1 MKHKSKIFNLLM
13 AFVLFIGMAGIFPKP
28 AQAAAGVVVISQ
40 VYGGGGNSG
49 ATYTHD
55 FIELFNAG
63 GAPVNITGWSVQY
76 ASATGTSWQVTALTG
91 ILQPGQ
97 YYLVQEAQGS
107 GGTTP
112 LPTPDAIGA
121 IPMAATNGKVALVDT
136 TTPLSGACPLGTVD
150 FVGFGTANCSETAP
164 TPALTNTTAAIR
176 NNGGCTDT
184 NNNSADFAIGAPT
197 PRNSASSKNVCVNLE
212 PLINEFSYSTTGTDV
227 EYIEV
232 FGTPLLD
239 YSAFTL
245 LEIEGD
251 TASNPGVIAEVM
263 AVGTTDAVGF
273 YLVSLLANTLQN
285 NSLSLYLVK
294 DFTGALNDDLDTDND
309 GVLDVTPWS
318 QVADTVAVNDGGA
331 GDISYGG
338 VVLTA
343 LYDGLEFTP
352 GGASRIPDGFD
363 TNTITDWMRNDFD
376 LYGIPGNPGTPILGE
391 AVNTPGAP
399 NQAYIPAGDTAP
411 YVASTSPVDGGEI
424 LANDNIV
431 ITFSEPVTLGS
442 NWFDITCTASSVHSA
457 VVNDEDPVFTLD
469 PDDDFTTGE
478 SCTVN
483 IYAAFVTDEDDPPD
497 TMESDYTFT
506 FSVAYGCGD
515 PFTAIPAIQGNG
527 TSSPIVGNV
536 VSTEGIVTADYQ
548 TNAYVSGTKNGF
560 FMQSESADGD
570 PATSEGLFIYS
581 TLTDVH
587 VGDHVRVTGTVKE
600 QYDLT
605 ELSPVTRI
613 LVCSTG
619 NDVEPTE
626 FELPA
631 ASLLDFEKFEGMY
644 VTIPQEL
651 TIVEYY
657 NFDQFGEIV
666 LGTERF
672 MQFTAMNEPDPTGFA
687 AWNTQLTLNSILLD
701 DGREASNPD
710 PARHPNGS
718 PFTLENLFRGGD
730 KLTNVIG
737 VMDYNFSKYRIQP
750 SAGAD
755 YEAVNARTTTPDVDE
770 VPGSLKVASFNVLN
784 YFTTIDT
791 GDLICGPSGTMEC
804 RGADTAEELTR
815 QRDKIL
821 AALLVI
827 DADVVGVMEIENDKP
842 LGEGELPDYAVADL
856 VAGLNA
862 AAGAG
867 TYAYI
872 ATGAIGTDAIKQAI
886 IYKPAAVTPVGT
898 YQLLT
903 SAVDPR
909 FIDNLNRPALA
920 QVFADNRTGESFV
933 VAVNHLKSKG
943 SACPDDPD
951 LLDGAGNCNLTRK
964 AAAQSLVDWLAN
976 PTYFPD
982 MENALIIGDL
992 NSYDYE
998 DPIDMIKLG
1007 SDDEAD
1013 TDDDYYDVLKEFR
1026 GEEAYGYLYGSQLG
1040 YLDYALVNTHLV
1052 DYLLDVN
1059 FWNIN
1064 ADESDL
1070 INYDMTYKLP
1080 AQDAIYAPD
1089 AYRSSDHD
1097 PVILTLLFNT
1107 APLANDMAVSTD
1119 EDTPL
1124 VLDLYVSD
1132 AEGNELTV
1140 TILTAPLHG
1149 SLDVLGTSVTYTP
1162 DGDYNG
1168 EDSFTYKVNDWEL
1181 DSDEATVTIKVTP
1194 VNDAPVAVGATYDL
1208 PENSYVMFALGVIE
1222 VDGDPLSYIIVTEP
1236 AHGSLV

>member
-1 MKHKSKIFNLLM
+1 MKKH
-13 AFVLFIGMAGIFPKP
+13 FPKLLNILLAFSLVLGP
-28 AQAAAGVVVISQ
+28 LGFLHGLAFANTTAQTLPFSQ
-40 VYGGGGNSG
+40 DWTDGSLIV
-49 ATYTHD
+49 TD
-55 FIELFNAG
+55 DD
-63 GAPVNITGWSVQY
+63 WSLVPGIMGY
-76 ASATGTSWQVTALTG
+76 RGDNLTSATGVDPQTLLMPDDSGVVDVNANQTNPNTFSTGGATEFAITDPVVALAGSGTADAPYLLILLNTTGMTAIQVSYDLRDLETGADNAIQQVALHYRVGSSGNFTNVPAAYVADAT
-91 ILQPGQ
+91 IVDATMTTHVSVTLPAAVDNAE
-97 YYLVQEAQGS
+97 LVQLRIM
-107 GGTTP
+107 TTNAVGN
-112 LPTPDAIGA
+112 DEWVG
-121 IPMAATNGKVALVDT
+121 VDNI
-136 TTPLSGACPLGTVD
+136 S
-150 FVGFGTANCSETAP
+150 
-164 TPALTNTTAAIR
+164 I
-176 NNGGCTDT
+176 
-184 NNNSADFAIGAPT
+184 
-197 PRNSASSKNVCVNLE
+197 
-212 PLINEFSYSTTGTDV
+212 TGTPV
-227 EYIEV
+227 
-232 FGTPLLD
+232 
-239 YSAFTL
+239 
-245 LEIEGD
+245 
-251 TASNPGVIAEVM
+251 
-263 AVGTTDAVGF
+263 
-273 YLVSLLANTLQN
+273 
-285 NSLSLYLVK
+285 
-294 DFTGALNDDLDTDND
+294 
-309 GVLDVTPWS
+309 
-318 QVADTVAVNDGGA
+318 
-331 GDISYGG
+331 
-338 VVLTA
+338 
-343 LYDGLEFTP
+343 
-352 GGASRIPDGFD
+352 
-363 TNTITDWMRNDFD
+363 
-376 LYGIPGNPGTPILGE
+376 
-391 AVNTPGAP
+391 
-399 NQAYIPAGDTAP
+399 AGDTAP
-411 YVASTSPVDGGEI
+411 SVASTSPANGGEAA
-424 LANDNIV
+424 ANDNIV
-431 ITFSEPVTLGS
+431 ITFSEPVTLGDL
-442 NWFDITCTASSVHSA
+442 WFDITCTESSVHSA
-457 VVNDEDPVFTLD
+457 VVTDEDPVYTLN
-469 PDDDFTTGE
+469 PDNDFTAGE

-483 IYAAFVTDEDDPPD
+483 IYAALVTDDDTDDPPD
-497 TMESDYTFT
+497 TMESNYSFTFT
-506 FSVAYGCGD
+506 VAYGCGD
-515 PFTAIPAIQGNG
+515 PFTAIPTIQGSG
-527 TSSPIVGNV
+527 TSSPLVGNI

-605 ELSPVTRI
+605 ELSPVSQI

-619 NDVEPTE
+619 NSIDPTE
-626 FELPA
+626 FALPA
-631 ASLLDFEKFEGMY
+631 DSLLDFEKFEGMY

-672 MQFTAMNEPDPTGFA
+672 MQFTAVNEPDPAGFA
-687 AWNTQLTLNSILLD
+687 AWNADMALNSILLD

-750 SAGAD
+750 TAAAD
-755 YEAVNARTTTPDVDE
+755 YEAVNARTPAPDVDE

-791 GDLICGPSGTMEC
+791 GAFICSPSGTMEC

-827 DADVVGVMEIENDKP
+827 DADVVGVMEIENDRP
-842 LGEGELPDYAVADL
+842 LGPGELPDYAVADL
-856 VAGLNA
+856 VVGLNDA
-862 AAGAG
+862 VGEG
-867 TYAYI
+867 TYAFI

-886 IYKPAAVTPVGT
+886 IYKPAAVTPVGG

-903 SAVDPR
+903 SAVDSR
-909 FIDNLNRPALA
+909 FIDTLNRPALA

-943 SACPDDPD
+943 SACAGDPD
-951 LLDGAGNCNLTRK
+951 QLDGAGNCNLTRK
-964 AAAQSLVDWLAN
+964 AAAQALVDWLAN

-1013 TDDDYYDVLKEFR
+1013 TGDDYYDMLKEIR

-1070 INYDMTYKLP
+1070 INYDMTYKQD
-1080 AQDAIYAPD
+1080 AQDAIYLPD

-1107 APLANDMAVSTD
+1107 APVANNMTVDTP

-1124 VLDLYVSD
+1124 DFDLDVSD
-1132 AEGNELTV
+1132 DEGDELEV

-1162 DGDYNG
+1162 NGDYNG
-1168 EDSFTYKVNDWEL
+1168 EDSFTYKVSDWEL
-1181 DSDEATVTIKVTP
+1181 DSDEATVAITVTP
-1194 VNDAPVAVGATYDL
+1194 VNDPPVAVGATYDL

-1236 AHGSLV
+1236 AHGSLVCVGGDCTYTPDPGWYGEDSLTFKANDGTVDSNEAVVTFRVAALPRIYLPIAFK

>member
-1 MKHKSKIFNLLM
+1 MKKH
-13 AFVLFIGMAGIFPKP
+13 FPKLLNILLAFSLVLGPLGFLHGLAFANTSAQTLPFSQDWTDGSLITTNDDWSGVPGIMGYLGTDLTAANDVDPQTVLAPDDPGIPDVIANQTNPNTLTAGGVAEFAITDP
-28 AQAAAGVVVISQ
+28 AVALQGSGTADAPYLKIAINTTGMTAIQ
-40 VYGGGGNSG
+40 VSYDLRDLESG
-49 ATYTHD
+49 ADNAAQQVALHYRVGSSGSFTNVPAAYVADATVGGD
-55 FIELFNAG
+55 TMTTNVSITLPAAVDNAELVQLRIMTTNAG
-63 GAPVNITGWSVQY
+63 GNDEWVGVDNISITG
-76 ASATGTSWQVTALTG
+76 
-91 ILQPGQ
+91 
-97 YYLVQEAQGS
+97 
-107 GGTTP
+107 
-112 LPTPDAIGA
+112 
-121 IPMAATNGKVALVDT
+121 
-136 TTPLSGACPLGTVD
+136 
-150 FVGFGTANCSETAP
+150 
-164 TPALTNTTAAIR
+164 TPA
-176 NNGGCTDT
+176 
-184 NNNSADFAIGAPT
+184 
-197 PRNSASSKNVCVNLE
+197 
-212 PLINEFSYSTTGTDV
+212 
-227 EYIEV
+227 
-232 FGTPLLD
+232 
-239 YSAFTL
+239 
-245 LEIEGD
+245 
-251 TASNPGVIAEVM
+251 
-263 AVGTTDAVGF
+263 
-273 YLVSLLANTLQN
+273 
-285 NSLSLYLVK
+285 
-294 DFTGALNDDLDTDND
+294 
-309 GVLDVTPWS
+309 
-318 QVADTVAVNDGGA
+318 
-331 GDISYGG
+331 
-338 VVLTA
+338 
-343 LYDGLEFTP
+343 
-352 GGASRIPDGFD
+352 
-363 TNTITDWMRNDFD
+363 
-376 LYGIPGNPGTPILGE
+376 
-391 AVNTPGAP
+391 
-399 NQAYIPAGDTAP
+399 AGDTAP
-411 YVASTSPVDGGEI
+411 YVASTSPGNGGEI
-424 LANDNIV
+424 AANDNIV
-431 ITFSEPVTLGS
+431 ITFSEPVTLGDL
-442 NWFDITCTASSVHSA
+442 WFDITCTTSSTHSA
-457 VVNDEDPVFTLD
+457 VVTDEDPVYTLN
-469 PDDDFTTGE
+469 PDDNFTAGE

-497 TMESDYTFT
+497 TMESDYSFT

-515 PFTAIPAIQGNG
+515 PFTAIPEIQGSG
-527 TSSPIVGNV
+527 TASQIVGNV
-536 VSTEGIVTADYQ
+536 VSTEGIVIADYQ

-605 ELSPVTRI
+605 ELSPVSQI

-619 NDVEPTE
+619 NSIDPTE
-626 FELPA
+626 FALPA
-631 ASLLDFEKFEGMY
+631 DSLLDFEKFEGMY

-750 SAGAD
+750 TAAAD
-755 YEAVNARTTTPDVDE
+755 YEAVNARTTVPDVDE
-770 VPGSLKVASFNVLN
+770 VPGSLKIASFNVLN
-784 YFTTIDT
+784 YFTTLDT
-791 GDLICGPSGTMEC
+791 GAFICSPSGTMEC

-815 QRDKIL
+815 QRNKIL

-842 LGEGELPDYAVADL
+842 LGEGEVPDYAVADL
-856 VAGLNA
+856 VAGLNEA
-862 AAGAG
+862 LGEEI
-867 TYAYI
+867 YAFI

-909 FIDNLNRPALA
+909 FIDTLNRPALA
-920 QVFADNRTGESFV
+920 QVFEDVRTGESFV

-943 SACPDDPD
+943 SACAGDPD
-951 LLDGAGNCNLTRK
+951 LLDGAGNCNVTRK
-964 AAAQSLVDWLAN
+964 AAAQALVDWLAN

-982 MENALIIGDL
+982 TDKALIIGDL

-1007 SDDEAD
+1007 TDDESG
-1013 TDDDYYDVLKEFR
+1013 TDDDYLDLMKEIR
-1026 GEEAYGYLYGSQLG
+1026 GDEAYGYLYGAQIG
-1040 YLDYALVNTHLV
+1040 YLDYALANPNLAPYV
-1052 DYLLDVN
+1052 LDVN
-1059 FWNIN
+1059 FWHIN

-1070 INYDMTYKLP
+1070 INYDMTYKQD
-1080 AQDAIYAPD
+1080 AQDAIYLPD

-1107 APLANDMAVSTD
+1107 APVANNMTVETP

-1124 VLDLYVSD
+1124 GFDLDVSD
-1132 AEGNELTV
+1132 AEGDELVV
-1140 TILTAPLHG
+1140 TIVTGPLHG

-1162 DGDYNG
+1162 HGDYNG

-1181 DSDEATVTIKVTP
+1181 DSDEATVAITVTP
-1194 VNDAPVAVGATYDL
+1194 VNDPPVAVGATYDL

-1236 AHGSLV
+1236 AHGSLVCVGGDCTYTPDPGWFGEDSLTFKANDGTVDSNEAVVTFRVAALPRIYLPIAFK

>member
-1 MKHKSKIFNLLM
+1 MMKHIPKLLNVLL
-13 AFVLFIGMAGIFPKP
+13 AFSLVLGPLGFLHGLAFANTTAQTLPFSQDWTDGSLIVTNDDWSLVPGIMGYLGTDLT
-28 AQAAAGVVVISQ
+28 AANDVDPQTVLAPDDPGIPDVIANQ
-40 VYGGGGNSG
+40 TNPN
-49 ATYTHD
+49 TLT
-55 FIELFNAG
+55 AG
-63 GAPVNITGWSVQY
+63 GVAEFAITDPAV
-76 ASATGTSWQVTALTG
+76 AL
-91 ILQPGQ
+91 
-97 YYLVQEAQGS
+97 QGS
-107 GGTTP
+107 GTADAPYLKIAINTTGM
-112 LPTPDAIGA
+112 TAIQ
-121 IPMAATNGKVALVDT
+121 VSYDLRD
-136 TTPLSGACPLGTVD
+136 LESGADNAAQQVAMHYRIGSSGSFTNVPAAYVADATIQNATMTTHVSVTLPAAVD
-150 FVGFGTANCSETAP
+150 NAELVQLRIMTTNATGSDEWVGVDNIS
-164 TPALTNTTAAIR
+164 I
-176 NNGGCTDT
+176 
-184 NNNSADFAIGAPT
+184 
-197 PRNSASSKNVCVNLE
+197 
-212 PLINEFSYSTTGTDV
+212 TGTPV
-227 EYIEV
+227 
-232 FGTPLLD
+232 
-239 YSAFTL
+239 
-245 LEIEGD
+245 
-251 TASNPGVIAEVM
+251 
-263 AVGTTDAVGF
+263 
-273 YLVSLLANTLQN
+273 
-285 NSLSLYLVK
+285 
-294 DFTGALNDDLDTDND
+294 
-309 GVLDVTPWS
+309 
-318 QVADTVAVNDGGA
+318 
-331 GDISYGG
+331 
-338 VVLTA
+338 
-343 LYDGLEFTP
+343 
-352 GGASRIPDGFD
+352 
-363 TNTITDWMRNDFD
+363 
-376 LYGIPGNPGTPILGE
+376 
-391 AVNTPGAP
+391 
-399 NQAYIPAGDTAP
+399 AGDTAP
-411 YVASTSPVDGGEI
+411 YVASTSPANGGEI
-424 LANDNIV
+424 AANDNIV

-442 NWFDITCTASSVHSA
+442 NWFDITCTTSSTHTA
-457 VVNDEDPVFTLD
+457 VVTDGDPVYTLN
-469 PDDDFTTGE
+469 PDNDFTAGE

-483 IYAAFVTDEDDPPD
+483 IYADFVTDEDDPPD
-497 TMESDYTFT
+497 TMESNYAFT

-548 TNAYVSGTKNGF
+548 TDAYVSGTKNGF
-560 FMQSESADGD
+560 FMQSASGDGD

-600 QYDLT
+600 QFNLT
-605 ELSPVTRI
+605 ELSPVTQI
-613 LVCSTG
+613 LVCSSG
-619 NDVEPTE
+619 NSVEPTE
-626 FELPA
+626 FSLPA
-631 ASLLDFEKFEGMY
+631 ATMLDFEKFEGMY

-672 MQFTAMNEPDPTGFA
+672 MQFTAVNEPDPTGFA
-687 AWNTQLTLNSILLD
+687 AWNADLALNSILLD

-750 SAGAD
+750 TAGAD
-755 YEAVNARTTTPDVDE
+755 YESMNPRTLAPDVDE

-791 GDLICGPSGTMEC
+791 GAFICSPSGTMEC

-815 QRDKIL
+815 QRNKIL

-827 DADVVGVMEIENDKP
+827 DADVVGVMEIENDRP
-842 LGEGELPDYAVADL
+842 LGPSELPDYAVADL
-856 VAGLNA
+856 VVGLNDA
-862 AAGAG
+862 VGEG

-886 IYKPAAVTPVGT
+886 IYKPAAVTPVGG

-903 SAVDPR
+903 SAVDSR
-909 FIDNLNRPALA
+909 FIDTLNRPALA

-964 AAAQSLVDWLAN
+964 AAAQALVDWLAN
-976 PTYFPD
+976 PGYFPD

-1107 APLANDMAVSTD
+1107 APVANNMTVETP

-1124 VLDLYVSD
+1124 DFGLNVSD
-1132 AEGNELTV
+1132 DEGNELEV
-1140 TILTAPLHG
+1140 TILTGPLHG

-1162 DGDYNG
+1162 HGDYNG
-1168 EDSFTYKVNDWEL
+1168 EDSFTYMVNDWEL
-1181 DSDEATVTIKVTP
+1181 DSDEATVTITVTP

-1236 AHGSLV
+1236 AHGSLVCVGGDCTYTPDPGWYGEDSLTFKANDGTVDSNEAVVSFRVAALPRIYLPIAFK

>member
-1 MKHKSKIFNLLM
+1 MFRRFKAAYIIIILAMIL
-13 AFVLFIGMAGIFPKP
+13 GMLGIQP
-28 AQAAAGVVVISQ
+28 AEPVEAAGAAGLFFSEYIEGSSNNKALEIYNGTGAAVDLQAYKVILYSNGSSTPSSTLTWATETLIADGD
-40 VYGGGGNSG
+40 VYVIAN
-49 ATYTHD
+49 
-55 FIELFNAG
+55 
-63 GAPVNITGWSVQY
+63 
-76 ASATGTSWQVTALTG
+76 ASAVQAILDQADITSNVTFYNG
-91 ILQPGQ
+91 D
-97 YYLVQEAQGS
+97 
-107 GGTTP
+107 
-112 LPTPDAIGA
+112 DA
-121 IPMAATNGKVALVDT
+121 VALKRVSDDSFVDVI
-136 TTPLSGACPLGTVD
+136 GQ
-150 FVGFGTANCSETAP
+150 VGFDPGTFWGTEPITTVEHTLTRMETVCEGDPIQNDAFDPAEEWNGFAQDTFAYLGSHTTNCFPSTETAP
-164 TPALTNTTAAIR
+164 
-176 NNGGCTDT
+176 
-184 NNNSADFAIGAPT
+184 S
-197 PRNSASSKNVCVNLE
+197 
-212 PLINEFSYSTTGTDV
+212 
-227 EYIEV
+227 
-232 FGTPLLD
+232 
-239 YSAFTL
+239 
-245 LEIEGD
+245 
-251 TASNPGVIAEVM
+251 
-263 AVGTTDAVGF
+263 
-273 YLVSLLANTLQN
+273 
-285 NSLSLYLVK
+285 
-294 DFTGALNDDLDTDND
+294 
-309 GVLDVTPWS
+309 
-318 QVADTVAVNDGGA
+318 
-331 GDISYGG
+331 
-338 VVLTA
+338 
-343 LYDGLEFTP
+343 
-352 GGASRIPDGFD
+352 
-363 TNTITDWMRNDFD
+363 
-376 LYGIPGNPGTPILGE
+376 
-391 AVNTPGAP
+391 
-399 NQAYIPAGDTAP
+399 
-411 YVASTSPVDGGEI
+411 VASTSPANGGEI
-424 LANDNIV
+424 AADGNIV
-431 ITFSEPVTLGS
+431 ITFSEPVTLGDL
-442 NWFDITCTASSVHSA
+442 WFDITCTESSVHSA
-457 VVNDEDPVFTLD
+457 VVTDEDPVYTLD
-469 PDDDFTTGE
+469 PDDDFTAGE
-478 SCTVN
+478 TCTVN
-483 IYAAFVTDEDDPPD
+483 IYAALVSDDDTEDPPD
-497 TMESDYTFT
+497 TMESNYSFT

-515 PFTAIPAIQGNG
+515 PFTAIPTIQGSG
-527 TSSPIVGNV
+527 TSSSLVGNI

-560 FMQSESADGD
+560 FMQSASADGD

-605 ELSPVTRI
+605 ELSPVSQI

-619 NDVEPTE
+619 HSVEPTE

-672 MQFTAMNEPDPTGFA
+672 MQFTAMNEPDVDGFA
-687 AWNTQLTLNSILLD
+687 AWNADLALNSILLD

-750 SAGAD
+750 TAAAD
-755 YEAVNARTTTPDVDE
+755 YEALNARTPAPDVDE

-791 GDLICGPSGTMEC
+791 GAFICSPSGTMEC

-815 QRDKIL
+815 QRNKIL

-827 DADVVGVMEIENDKP
+827 DADVVGVMEIENDRP
-842 LGEGELPDYAVADL
+842 LGPGELPDYAVADL

-862 AAGAG
+862 AVGEG

-886 IYKPAAVTPVGT
+886 IYKPAAVTPVGG

-903 SAVDPR
+903 SAVDSR
-909 FIDNLNRPALA
+909 FIDTLNRPALA

-964 AAAQSLVDWLAN
+964 AAAQALVDWLAN

-1007 SDDEAD
+1007 SDDEAG
-1013 TDDDYYDVLKEFR
+1013 TDDDYYDVMKEFR

-1080 AQDAIYAPD
+1080 AQDAIYLPD

-1107 APLANDMAVSTD
+1107 APVANNMTVETP

-1124 VLDLYVSD
+1124 DFGLNVSD
-1132 AEGNELTV
+1132 DEGNELEV
-1140 TILTAPLHG
+1140 TILTGPLHG
-1149 SLDVLGTSVTYTP
+1149 SLDVPGTSVTYTP
-1162 DGDYNG
+1162 DDDYNG
-1168 EDSFTYKVNDWEL
+1168 EDSFTYMVNDWEL
-1181 DSDEATVTIKVTP
+1181 DSDEATVTITVTP
-1194 VNDAPVAVGATYDL
+1194 VNDAPVAVAATYDL

-1236 AHGSLV
+1236 AHGSLVCVGGDCTYTPDPGWYGEDSLTFKANDGTVDSNEAVVTFRVAALPRIYLPIAFK